1 MAVLVLQF
9 SSHCTIGDVLRLRP
23 EREFICLSLD
33 KSDTP
38 ESFVADASILLVYSQ
53 FQRMPLSLV
62 EQVGGDEFRLHVTQ
76 LLPEVRVAGVVF
88 ERTVADQ
95 LSIEATIASMIDFL
109 VEDAIMEGTDQWAS
123 LSRGELEGNLR
134 ESRGGEDTQHEQQ
147 KVTFDCLGCFHVLIS
162 F

>member
-1 MAVLVLQF
+1 
-9 SSHCTIGDVLRLRP
+9 
-23 EREFICLSLD
+23 
-33 KSDTP
+33 
-38 ESFVADASILLVYSQ
+38 
-53 FQRMPLSLV
+53 MPLSLV
-62 EQVGGDEFRLHVTQ
+62 EQVGGDELRLHVTQ

-109 VEDAIMEGTDQWAS
+109 VEDAIMEGTDQRAS

-134 ESRGGEDTQHEQQ
+134 EDREGEDTQHEQQ
-147 KVTFDCLGCFHVLIS
+147 EVTFDCLGCFHVLIS